1 MPGSPFGAIKR
12 GVPGQARQGHRKTMN
27 YYSTNNKNHNVTL
40 KEAVLKGLAPDN
52 GLYMPETIPVLPKTF
67 FDSLPEKSFQQIAF
81 EVAQVLLQNDVP
93 ENELRRIIEHTITF
107 DAPLIEVEKNV
118 FALELF
124 HGPTLAFKDF
134 GARFM
139 SQLLGYFAKEEKR
152 EIVILVAT
160 SGDTG
165 SAVANGFLGVPGTKV
180 VVLYPS
186 GKVSDI
192 QEKQFTTLGQNI
204 TTLEVDG
211 SFDDCQ
217 RLVKQA
223 FLDDELNKNF
233 FLTSANSI
241 NIARLIPQSFYYFYA
256 WSRLKNRNNV
266 VFSVPSGNFGNL
278 TAGLIAKRMGLPIK
292 HFVAS
297 TNANDIVPEYLQTG
311 IFTPKSSRSTISNA
325 MDVGNP
331 SNFARMMDLYANDL
345 SKIKSDITGYTF
357 SDEETKHAMQEVY
370 TTSNYT
376 LDPHGAVGYLGL
388 KKYLTDKKEATR
400 VFLETA
406 HPAKFLEVVESVL
419 SSKIEIP
426 KNLTAFTN
434 RQKNTIPISKGY
446 ESFIEKLINTL

>member
-1 MPGSPFGAIKR
+1 
-12 GVPGQARQGHRKTMN
+12 MN
-27 YYSTNNKNHNVTL
+27 YYSTNNINHKVSL
-40 KEAVLKGLAPDN
+40 REAVLKGLAPDN
-52 GLYMPETIPVLPKTF
+52 GLYMPEIIPAFSKEF

-81 EVAQVLLQNDVP
+81 EVAQAFLQDDVP
-93 ENELRRIIEHTITF
+93 ADELKRMIDHTITF
-107 DAPLIEVEKNV
+107 DAPLVEVEKNV

-165 SAVANGFLGVPGTKV
+165 SAVANGFLGVPGIKV

-204 TTLEVDG
+204 TALEVDG

-223 FLDDELNKNF
+223 FPDEELNKKF

-256 WSRLKNRNNV
+256 WSRLKGKSHV

-278 TAGLIAKRMGLPIK
+278 TAGLIAKHMGLPIK

-297 TNANDIVPEYLQTG
+297 TNINDIVPEYLRTRQ
-311 IFTPKSSRSTISNA
+311 FKPKPSQSTISNA

-331 SNFARMMDLYANDL
+331 SNFVRMLDLYKNDFEKL
-345 SKIKSDITGYTF
+345 STDISGFDFPDAKTAT
-357 SDEETKHAMQEVY
+357 AMREVFAKNKY
-370 TTSNYT
+370 VM
-376 LDPHGAVGYLGL
+376 DPHGAVGYLGL
-388 KKYLTDKKEATR
+388 KKYLNENPITTG

-406 HPAKFLEVVESVL
+406 HPAKFLNVVEGTL
-419 SSKIEIP
+419 NAKIQLP
-426 KNLTAFTN
+426 
-434 RQKNTIPISKGY
+434 
-446 ESFIEKLINTL
+446 EKLEAFIKRDKKSIACSNVFNDFKSSLLKLL

>member
-1 MPGSPFGAIKR
+1 MCRDPQFVLCTWGCRDRPGK
-12 GVPGQARQGHRKTMN
+12 HHMN
-27 YYSTNNKNHNVTL
+27 YYSTNNKNHTVSL
-40 KEAVLKGLAPDN
+40 REAVLKGLAPDN
-52 GLYMPETIPVLPKTF
+52 GLYMPEIIPAFPKEF
-67 FDSLPEKSFQQIAF
+67 FDSLPDKSFQQIAF
-81 EVAQVLLQNDVP
+81 EVAKAFLQDDVTGG
-93 ENELRRIIEHTITF
+93 ELKRMIEHTITF
-107 DAPLIEVEKNV
+107 DVPLVEIEKNI

-139 SQLLGYFAKEEKR
+139 SQLLAYFAGEEKR

-165 SAVANGFLGVPGTKV
+165 SAVANGFLGVKGTKV

-204 TTLEVDG
+204 TALEVDG

-217 RLVKQA
+217 RLVKEA
-223 FLDDELNKNF
+223 FLDEELNKKF

-256 WSRLKNRNNV
+256 WSRLKDRSDV

-292 HFVAS
+292 HFIAS
-297 TNANDIVPEYLQTG
+297 TNINNIVPEYLRTSV
-311 IFTPKSSRSTISNA
+311 FSPRPSKSTISNA

-331 SNFARMMDLYANDL
+331 SNFARMLDLYKNDFEKL
-345 SKIKSDITGYTF
+345 RADITGLDF
-357 SDEETKHAMQEVY
+357 SDGETEAAMREVFKEARY
-370 TTSNYT
+370 V
-376 LDPHGAVGYLGL
+376 LDPHGAIGYSGL
-388 KKYLTDKKEATR
+388 KKYLHEKLAVPG

-406 HPAKFLEVVESVL
+406 HPAKFLNVVEYTL
-419 SSKIEIP
+419 KTKIQLP
-426 KNLTAFTN
+426 
-434 RQKNTIPISKGY
+434 
-446 ESFIEKLINTL
+446 EKLEAFIKRDKKSIACNNELNDFRSHLLTLR